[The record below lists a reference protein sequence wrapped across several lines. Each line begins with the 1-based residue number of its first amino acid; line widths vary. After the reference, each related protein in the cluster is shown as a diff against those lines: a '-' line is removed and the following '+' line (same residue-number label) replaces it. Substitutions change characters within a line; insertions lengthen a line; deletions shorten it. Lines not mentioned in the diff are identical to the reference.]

1 MAQQPQL
8 YSIKGYKELY
18 KEKVASY
25 HLIRSNANKL
35 DILVVDKGRVMIKDT
50 PKNLEIASKFIDKK
64 KGPKFKKDPSKN
76 ID

>member
-18 KEKVASY
+18 GNKVASY
-25 HLIRSNANKL
+25 HLIRSNAAKL
-35 DILVVDKGRVMIKDT
+35 DILVIDKGRIMIKDT
-50 PKNLEIASKFIDKK
+50 IQNFKIAASLVDKK